1 MAIYH
6 FSCTTISR
14 GKGQSAIASA
24 AYRSGERLYSERYG
38 ETKFYARETQ
48 PETFILKPDH
58 APEWCLNREYLWN
71 GVEEVEKANNSQLAR
86 EINIALPI
94 ELSKEEQL
102 ALTKEYVQKNFVDEG
117 MVADVFIHRDNENNP
132 HFHVMLTMRPFDKN
146 GNWRSKSKRI
156 ILKDEE
162 GNTLYY
168 PSGDKK
174 SRKQRTT
181 DWDSKDKLNLWRKN
195 WADITNKYLERN
207 GFSERISEKSHAELG
222 IEKEPT
228 IHEGYVARQME
239 KEGKISDRCQQNR
252 ERTKRNYDKQ
262 SERKEYV
269 EKEAKKSISS
279 GLAPKEKQ
287 QLKSVA
293 KNLKIYVSY
302 DNLMDKQR
310 MVNNWERAVNVNSQI
325 QPDQN
330 FNDTFNKIKE
340 ARESISMGKDILEK
354 QFTRI
359 YEKYYPELNEKY
371 TYSTYYKM
379 AIAEETLKQD
389 RVLSAQEIGQVLSEA
404 QDNELNYMLT
414 TIMKNPYVQPV
425 HEYQKKLFHVTNELN
440 GFLDERGITKELI
453 SQLSV
458 DDQKVYRQLYNTQNI
473 QVRSLEI
480 LEKYFDNTIC
490 SYFPNANT
498 TELSIKQK
506 EALSQTIDYYGNRM
520 SYEKLV
526 DLANEKAV
534 NKYSTTEQ
542 KIGLSFIYKLE
553 TNSFTEEEWNK
564 IEKDY
569 ELKEIYDTISDPK
582 MRGYFLNEVKE
593 NGLDVPQEYMTQSN
607 GFLMSFLANNLN
619 VFNNLIN
626 ANEQNKRRELEDL
639 RNKRKSKK
647 QNSRKQKS
655 KKSKQKEQ
663 TTNI

>member
-1 MAIYH
+1 M
-6 FSCTTISR
+6 ISR

-24 AYRSGERLYSERYG
+24 AYRSGDQLYSERYD
-38 ETKFYARETQ
+38 KISFYAREVQ
-48 PETFILKPDH
+48 PQTFILKPEN
-58 APEWCLNREYLWN
+58 APEWCLNRERLWN
-71 GVEEVEKANNSQLAR
+71 EVEKVEKSKNSQLAR
-86 EINIALPI
+86 EINVALPI
-94 ELSKEEQL
+94 ELNEEEQL
-102 ALTKEYVQKNFVDEG
+102 NLIKEYVQMNFVDEG
-117 MVADVFIHRDNENNP
+117 MVADVSIHRDNKSNP
-132 HFHVMLTMRPFDKN
+132 HFHVMLTVRPFERD
-146 GNWRSKSKRI
+146 GNWGAKAKKI
-156 ILKDEE
+156 YLLDEE
-162 GNTLYY
+162 GNKIKTA
-168 PSGDKK
+168 SGSYK
-174 SRKQRTT
+174 SRKENMT
-181 DWDSKDKLNLWRKN
+181 DWNSKEKLNFWRKN
-195 WADITNKYLERN
+195 WANLTNEYLEKN

-222 IEKEPT
+222 VEKEPT

-302 DNLMDKQR
+302 DNLMNKQR

-330 FNDTFNKIKE
+330 FNDTLNKIKE

-389 RVLSAQEIGQVLSEA
+389 RVLSAQEIGQVLSES

-458 DDQKVYRQLYNTQNI
+458 DDQKVYRQFYNTQNI

>member
-1 MAIYH
+1 M
-6 FSCTTISR
+6 
-14 GKGQSAIASA
+14 
-24 AYRSGERLYSERYG
+24 
-38 ETKFYARETQ
+38 
-48 PETFILKPDH
+48 
-58 APEWCLNREYLWN
+58 
-71 GVEEVEKANNSQLAR
+71 
-86 EINIALPI
+86 
-94 ELSKEEQL
+94 
-102 ALTKEYVQKNFVDEG
+102 
-117 MVADVFIHRDNENNP
+117 
-132 HFHVMLTMRPFDKN
+132 
-146 GNWRSKSKRI
+146 
-156 ILKDEE
+156 
-162 GNTLYY
+162 
-168 PSGDKK
+168 
-174 SRKQRTT
+174 
-181 DWDSKDKLNLWRKN
+181 
-195 WADITNKYLERN
+195 
-207 GFSERISEKSHAELG
+207 
-222 IEKEPT
+222 
-228 IHEGYVARQME
+228 
-239 KEGKISDRCQQNR
+239 
-252 ERTKRNYDKQ
+252 
-262 SERKEYV
+262 
-269 EKEAKKSISS
+269 
-279 GLAPKEKQ
+279 
-287 QLKSVA
+287 
-293 KNLKIYVSY
+293 SY

-458 DDQKVYRQLYNTQNI
+458 DDQKVYRQLHNTQNI